1 MKNAMSWIKSAILS
15 SFVFILS
22 IFIAILLVEGF
33 LQIIKERDGW
43 ELTRSIN
50 IKRNFEFDYPIVDPY
65 YSSIR
70 SINYKRDEY
79 GLSDSCSDP
88 KNIKILTIGGST
100 TDQRYVSPE
109 STFQRVL
116 EERLNNKIGSF
127 GCVSN
132 AGVDGHSSY
141 GHIYSFE
148 RWFPLISNLSPAY
161 IILYVGINDA
171 DFRRAKVANPGHDN
185 AYSEGWKGWLKQFE
199 IVFHLLP
206 IYDYMQ
212 SLLNPDLAFTTHKP
226 IPYSLNNYTEKNLNK
241 DTIKLAEINALA
253 FRERYELLLEYV
265 EDMGAEP
272 ICVTQPHIF
281 TKVIDDER
289 LGVANVM
296 NEYNGLDFDYS
307 LNLLNSQIYDLCGP
321 LTIDL
326 YNYEFKKEHF
336 YDGVHTTDLGS
347 TLIGNVMADFMIQNN
362 FHSSF
367 TSK

>member
-1 MKNAMSWIKSAILS
+1 MSWIKTAILS
-15 SFVFILS
+15 SFIIILS

-50 IKRNFEFDYPIVDPY
+50 VKRNFEFDYPVTDPY
-65 YSSIR
+65 DSTIGSV
-70 SINYKRDEY
+70 NYKRDEH
-79 GLSDSCSDP
+79 GLRDSCSDP

-100 TDQRYVSPE
+100 TDQRFVSPE
-109 STFQRVL
+109 STFQSVL
-116 EERLNNKIGSF
+116 QDRLNDKIGPF

-132 AGVDGHSSY
+132 AGVDGHSSH

-161 IILYVGINDA
+161 IIIYVGINDA
-171 DFRRAKVANPGHDN
+171 DFRRATTANPGHDN
-185 AYSEGWKGWLKQFE
+185 MYSEGWKGWLKQFE
-199 IVFHLLP
+199 IVILLLP
-206 IYDYMQ
+206 IFDYMQ

-265 EDMGAEP
+265 EEMGAKP

-281 TKVIDDER
+281 TKIINDER
-289 LGVANVM
+289 LGVANVI

-307 LNLLNSQIYDLCGP
+307 LKLLNSQIYDLCGP
-321 LTIDL
+321 DTIDL

-336 YDGVHTTDLGS
+336 YDGIHTTELGS
-347 TLIGNVMADFMIQNN
+347 TFIGNVMADFIIENN
-362 FHSSF
+362 FHSSL
-367 TSK
+367 TTK